1 MTSIEAT
8 ELATQEQLSSTPEIV
23 LDPKQS
29 EAVSACCNLT
39 NRVTAVTGAAGS
51 GKTTVL
57 KTIYHKLQDAGY
69 RVVLCSPTGKAAKRI
84 FEVTGIEAMTIHRL
98 LEYTNPG
105 EPDPKT
111 GKPVQFS
118 FPRRTR
124 QNPLE
129 VDIVLA
135 DEYAMVPREV
145 HRSLFDALP
154 NGACVRVFGDNQ
166 QLPPVEEGEDWKNKD
181 KIKEPSP
188 FEELLSKFPAVI
200 LDQVHRQGKD
210 SGILMNLTTILQGRM
225 PTRND
230 QWDMKFTD
238 RPVDALTDYVLECLD
253 NDISFADIDNQIIT
267 TQKNSWIGT
276 IKLNTVLQGMFHNAL
291 DPSVMVP
298 RNSWEGT
305 GDTKGVPIRMFVGDK
320 VIVTRNMYDL
330 AVMNGE
336 SGKIIEFSSDGE
348 IIVDFGDKEQV
359 IPPSLLVQN
368 RYGKTV
374 EVDPR
379 KDLALGYVITTHKS
393 QGSEYR
399 RVVYMLN
406 KSTAYMQNRRN
417 MYTATSRGREHVQI
431 ITDQVS
437 LRTSIAKR
445 G

>member
-1 MTSIEAT
+1 MTTSIVT
-8 ELATQEQLSSTPEIV
+8 EITTEQNSNSLSGIT
-23 LDPKQS
+23 LDPKQL
-29 EAVSACCNLT
+29 EAVGACCDT
-39 NRVTAVTGAAGS
+39 TKRVVAVTGPAGC

-57 KTIYHKLQDAGY
+57 EMIYKALVEAGY
-69 RVVLCSPTGKAAKRI
+69 RVALVSPTGKAAKRI
-84 FEVTGIEAMTIHRL
+84 YEVTGIEAMTIHRF

-111 GKPVQFS
+111 GKPAMFS
-118 FPRRTR
+118 YPRRNR
-124 QNPLE
+124 QNPVE

-154 NGACVRVFGDNQ
+154 NGACIRVFGDNQ
-166 QLPPVEEGEDWKNKD
+166 QLPPIEEDDWKNKD
-181 KIKEPSP
+181 KVKEPSP
-188 FEELLSKFPAVI
+188 FEELLNKFPATV
-200 LDQVHRQGKD
+200 LQTVHRQGKD
-210 SGILMNLTTILQGRM
+210 SGILMNLQTILQGRM
-225 PTRND
+225 PTRNE
-230 QWDMKFTD
+230 QWDMTFTD

-253 NDISFADIDNQIIT
+253 QDISFADIDNQIIT

-276 IKLNTVLQGMFHNAL
+276 TKLNTVIQGMFHNNL
-291 DPSVMVP
+291 DPSIMVP
-298 RNSWEGT
+298 RNAWDGV
-305 GDTKGVPIRMFVGDK
+305 GDTKGIPIRMYVGDK

-336 SGKIIEFSSDGE
+336 SGRIIEFSSDGE
-348 IIVDFGDKEQV
+348 IVVDFGDKEQV
-359 IPPSLLVQN
+359 IPPLLLVQN
-368 RYGKTV
+368 RFGKTV
-374 EVDPR
+374 EIDPR
-379 KDLALGYVITTHKS
+379 KDLSLGYVITTHKS

-406 KSTAYMQNRRN
+406 KSTAFMQNRRN
-417 MYTATSRGREHVQI
+417 FYTAASRGRAHVKI

>member
-1 MTSIEAT
+1 MEV
-8 ELATQEQLSSTPEIV
+8 LEQTPEIV
-23 LDPKQS
+23 LDDNQQ

-39 NRVTAVTGAAGS
+39 NRVVAVTGAAGS

-57 KTIYHKLQDAGY
+57 KTIYHKLQEAGY
-69 RVVLCSPTGKAAKRI
+69 RVALVSPTGKAAKRI
-84 FEVTGIEAMTIHRL
+84 FEVTGIEAMTIHRF

-111 GKPVQFS
+111 GKPVAFS
-118 FPRRTR
+118 YPRRTR
-124 QNPLE
+124 QNPVE

-166 QLPPVEEGEDWKNKD
+166 QLPPIEEDEWKNKD
-181 KIKEPSP
+181 KAKEASP
-188 FEELLSKFPAVI
+188 FEELLSKFSAIV
-200 LDQVHRQGKD
+200 LNTVHRQGKD
-210 SGILMNLTTILQGRM
+210 SGILMNLHVLLQGRM
-225 PTRND
+225 PAKND

-253 NDISFADIDNQIIT
+253 EGISFADVHNQIIT

-276 IKLNTVLQGMFHNAL
+276 LKLNTVMQGLFHNTL
-291 DPSVMVP
+291 DPSIMVP
-298 RNSWEGT
+298 RNNWDGV
-305 GDTKGVPIRMFVGDK
+305 GDAKGVPIRMYVGDK

-348 IIVDFGDKEQV
+348 IVVDFGDKEQV
-359 IPPSLLVQN
+359 IPPLLLVQN

-374 EVDPR
+374 EIDPR

-393 QGSEYR
+393 QGSEYS

-417 MYTATSRGREHVQI
+417 FYTAASRGREHVQI